1 MKREIFYFTEKKD
14 GSVVRLSKVK
24 SSSLGY
30 PRIGE
35 QREWKKALEQFW
47 KGATEKE
54 DFLKHMEE
62 LRLNHLKKQL
72 DQGIDL
78 VPVGDWSMYDHML
91 DTAVMFGLVP
101 KRFDYTGGKV
111 TLETYFDMARGSASA
126 VACEMTKW
134 FNTNYHYIV
143 PELDQHT
150 PFLSENRPLQ
160 FFKEAKQKLG
170 ITGKPVIIGP
180 ITFVKLAKGFKKAEL
195 AQMVHLFVPLYAQI
209 LKELEEA
216 GAEWVQMDEPILCS
230 TLTHEDI
237 QLFKDVYGLLS
248 EAVPGI
254 KLILQTYFDSVEFF
268 REVVSLPVH
277 GIGLDFVHD
286 DGRNL
291 EALKKF
297 GFPKDKTLA
306 VGVIDGRNIWRADL
320 EKCFRLLEEVSEYTE
335 NLIVQPASSLLHV
348 PVTVKNEEELH
359 PVLKN
364 SLSFAN
370 EKLREIAILSD
381 GLQNSREKAADE
393 IAASSAANRTFA
405 DLPERKHQEVREKMA
420 NLQALNRERSA
431 PFEVRHQ
438 AQEAAFKLPILPTTT
453 IGSLPQTAEV
463 RKERLK
469 WRKDE
474 ITHEAYEQFIQA
486 EIKKWISIQEDLGL
500 DVLVHGE
507 FERTDMV
514 EYFGEK
520 LGGFQFT
527 KWGWV
532 QSYGSRC
539 VKPPIIYGDVF
550 FKAPMTLK
558 ESVYAQSLTS
568 KPVKGMLT
576 GPITILNWSF
586 VRNDLP
592 RYAVANQIA
601 LALRKE
607 IETLEEHGIRM
618 IQVDE
623 PALREGLPL
632 KRKNWDS
639 YLHAAVDAFK
649 LATASVKNDTQIHTH
664 MCYSNFKDIIE
675 AIDALDADVI
685 SIETSRS
692 HGELIGA
699 FEESIYSKGIGL
711 GIYDIHSPR
720 VPSVEEMTRNID
732 RALKVLDPRLFW
744 INPDCGLKT
753 RGIAEATGALAVMV
767 DAARQAREKLL
778 AQWLEAETAENT
790 HSTEVSKTVQTRL
803 VLPPDTNHLQTIFG
817 GKVLAYID
825 EIAALAAM
833 KHANSAVVT
842 ASIDSVDFLSSAKV
856 GDALSLEAYVTSTGR
871 TSMEIYVKV
880 TSTNLLTGESTLTT
894 ESFLTMVAVDESGK
908 PVPVPKVIPLTDEEI
923 RLHATAAARK
933 EHRINRASIR

>member
-1 MKREIFYFTEKKD
+1 MVKT
-14 GSVVRLSKVK
+14 K

-35 QREWKKALEQFW
+35 HREWKKALEQYW
-47 KGATEKE
+47 NGTADKE
-54 DFLKHMEE
+54 TFLRQMEE
-62 LRLNHLKKQL
+62 LRLNHLKNQL
-72 DQGIDL
+72 EQGIDL
-78 VPVGDWSMYDHML
+78 VPVGDWSMYDHVL

-101 KRFDYTGGKV
+101 ARFAYGGGKV
-111 TLETYFDMARGSASA
+111 SLETYFDMARGNSSA

-143 PELDQHT
+143 PELDQTT
-150 PFLSENRPLQ
+150 PFLAENRPREL
-160 FFKEAKQKLG
+160 FKEAKQKLG
-170 ITGKPVIIGP
+170 IAGKSVILGP
-180 ITFVKLAKGFKKAEL
+180 ITFVKLAKGYKKSEFT
-195 AQMVHLFVPLYAQI
+195 QMVHLFVPLYAQV
-209 LKELEEA
+209 LKELQEA

-230 TLTHEDI
+230 TLSQEDI
-237 QLFKDVYGLLS
+237 RLFKEVYGILS
-248 EAVPGI
+248 EAVPNI

-268 REVVSLPVH
+268 EDVVSLPVH

-286 DGRNL
+286 GGSNL
-291 EALKKF
+291 EALKGF
-297 GFPKDKTLA
+297 GFPKDKVLA
-306 VGVIDGRNIWRADL
+306 AGVIDGRNIWRADL
-320 EKCFRLLEEVSEYTE
+320 AECFSLLEEISEYAE
-335 NLIVQPASSLLHV
+335 NLIIQPSSSLLHV
-348 PVTVKNEEELH
+348 PVTVQNEDRLDAA
-359 PVLKN
+359 LKG
-364 SLSFAN
+364 SLSFAD
-370 EKLREIAILSD
+370 EKLREITILAK
-381 GLQNSREKAADE
+381 GVQNGKEKAAHKISE
-393 IAASSAANRTFA
+393 SLAAIKKLA
-405 DLPERKHQEVREKMA
+405 DSHERHHPAVRKKMN
-420 NLQALNRERSA
+420 NLNTVKMERSA

-453 IGSLPQTAEV
+453 IGSLPQTHEV
-463 RKERLK
+463 RKQRQK
-469 WRKDE
+469 FRKGE
-474 ITHEAYEQFIQA
+474 LTHEEYEQFIQA
-486 EIKKWISIQEDLGL
+486 EIKKWIQIQEDLGL

-527 KWGWV
+527 KLGWV

-550 FKAPMTLK
+550 FQAPMTLK

-592 RYAVANQIA
+592 RFTVANQIA

-649 LATASVKNDTQIHTH
+649 LATASVKNETQIHTH

-699 FEESIYSKGIGL
+699 FEESTYSKGIGL

-720 VPSVEEMTRNID
+720 VPSVEEMTRNIG
-732 RALKVLDPRLFW
+732 RALQVLGPKLFW

-753 RGIAEATGALAVMV
+753 RGVTETTEALKVMV
-767 DAARQAREKLL
+767 DAARLAREKLL
-778 AQWLEAETAENT
+778 AEWVEADQLEEA
-790 HSTEVSKTVQTRL
+790 HSTDVSKTIQTRL

-817 GKVLAYID
+817 GKVLSYID

-833 KHANSAVVT
+833 KHSNRVVVT
-842 ASIDSVDFLSSAKV
+842 ASIDSVDFLSSATV

-871 TSMEIYVKV
+871 TSMEVYVKV
-880 TSTNLLTGESTLTT
+880 TSTNLLTGESKLTT
-894 ESFLTMVAVDESGK
+894 ESFLTMVAVDDKGK
-908 PVPVPKVIPLTDEEI
+908 PVPVPKVMPLTDEEI

-933 EHRINRASIR
+933 EHRKNRASIR